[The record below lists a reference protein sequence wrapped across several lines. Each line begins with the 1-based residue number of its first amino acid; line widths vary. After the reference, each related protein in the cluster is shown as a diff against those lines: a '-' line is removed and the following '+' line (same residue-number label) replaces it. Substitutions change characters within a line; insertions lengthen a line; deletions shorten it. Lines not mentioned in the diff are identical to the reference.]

1 MLRFAVALY
10 VVLTACEVP
19 HEVAPVHE
27 IALIRQEETEVVP
40 L

>member
-1 MLRFAVALY
+1 MLWLTIALN
-10 VVLTACEVP
+10 VVLTAGKVP

-27 IALIRQEETEVVP
+27 VALVREEEADVVK